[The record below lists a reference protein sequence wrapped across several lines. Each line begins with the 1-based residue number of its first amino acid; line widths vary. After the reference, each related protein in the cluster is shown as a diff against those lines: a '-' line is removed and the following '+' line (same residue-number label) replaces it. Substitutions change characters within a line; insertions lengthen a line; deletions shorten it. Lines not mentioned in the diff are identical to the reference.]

1 MRSVLLV
8 TSTIL
13 FCTVA
18 TLANAADLDVRR
30 QKEAVAPPSA
40 PVVDVACLRWVET
53 TYSWYNY
60 CDPVPYYGRGKYA
73 WSGGLF

>member
-1 MRSVLLV
+1 MRSAFLV

-18 TLANAADLDVRR
+18 SLGYAADLTAPR
-30 QKEAVAPPSA
+30 QKTVVAPQAA
-40 PVVDVACLRWVET
+40 PAEATCLRWVEQ

-60 CDPVPYYGRGKYA
+60 CDPVPYSPRQKY
-73 WSGGLF
+73 SGFAGLF